1 VPTAKARARGDKTA
15 TQLAGEALGL
25 AIRHPEPAAGGKILP
40 PHGAKAAAHLSRR
53 ALQAREWHDACLL
66 SYTYA
71 NCAKISSRQTE
82 PPPTGSSSNGV
93 VADKSQGEGSAAAAA
108 AQAKDHVTL
117 TDSARSLQKIEE
129 AVART
134 PVVNADKVAAVK
146 QAIGSGTYKIDAGRI
161 AGKMLKYERG
171 LK

>member
-1 VPTAKARARGDKTA
+1 MSD
-15 TQLAGEALGL
+15 
-25 AIRHPEPAAGGKILP
+25 
-40 PHGAKAAAHLSRR
+40 
-53 ALQAREWHDACLL
+53 
-66 SYTYA
+66 
-71 NCAKISSRQTE
+71 KISGISTAE
-82 PPPTGSSSNGV
+82 PLAKPSGSISGG

-108 AQAKDHVTL
+108 PTGDHVTL

-146 QAIGSGTYKIDAGRI
+146 QALRSGTYKVDAGRV